1 MQIITMRPSLKLF
14 GVESIMFW
22 IHFAATDIGHPLVEG
37 QMDSIKNLQ
46 IYHCLKKKE
55 EKPQAEGFATT
66 FMVICNLNIVGHSLS
81 VDFKRTCMQE
91 SHSLTPFTGKIG

>member
-1 MQIITMRPSLKLF
+1 MQIITMRPSLQLF

-22 IHFAATDIGHPLVEG
+22 IHFAATDIGHPLV
-37 QMDSIKNLQ
+37 
-46 IYHCLKKKE
+46 
-55 EKPQAEGFATT
+55 AEGFAMT
-66 FMVICNLNIVGHSLS
+66 FMVICNLNIFRGLS